1 MENRIF
7 RQESIDQVNSPD
19 MIRDYL
25 RVTGPRLWM
34 VLLAVLALAA
44 GFIAYSSVAEQ
55 EITVPVRVKVETFQA
70 ADPPVVQAIFEIAP
84 SERDTYKTGM
94 PVRFAGMTAKIAY
107 FIETKDK
114 ILVVAEPDGK
124 QKASVADGEYDAAVV
139 IESSTPIS
147 ELLQ

>member
-7 RQESIDQVNSPD
+7 RQESIDQVNSPE
-19 MIRDYL
+19 MIRNYL

-34 VLLAVLALAA
+34 VLLAVLVLAA

-55 EITVPVRVKVETFQA
+55 EITIPVRVTVETLETSEQPELQA
-70 ADPPVVQAIFEIAP
+70 SFEIDP
-84 SERDTYKTGM
+84 SERGTYTTGM
-94 PVRFAGMTAKIAY
+94 PVLFAGVTAKIEY
-107 FIETKDK
+107 FVDTKDK
-114 ILVVAEPDGK
+114 TLVFAVADRK
-124 QKASVADGEYDAAVV
+124 QKAAVADGEYDAVVV